1 MDPFEL
7 KREFGADFGLYGR
20 RRYPGP
26 PPHGSADEVYRA
38 TRDLIEGMTRDG
50 GGYILA
56 ASHAVPPE
64 TPLDNIFAMY
74 RAAGITREEIFDR
87 AASLRAHFFAEKK

>member
-1 MDPFEL
+1 MGNRQHL
-7 KREFGADFGLYGR
+7 L
-20 RRYPGP
+20 
-26 PPHGSADEVYRA
+26 PHGSVDEVYRA

-64 TPLDNIFAMY
+64 TPLENIFAMY
-74 RAAGITREEIFDR
+74 HAAGITREEIFDR
-87 AASLRAHFFAEKK
+87 ATALRGRMIIEPHNQVITAKATPSDII